1 MRQPLSFTK
10 LDWGF
15 SFQTESEGAA
25 SPPLATTCQANDT
38 SRASLSIRYSD
49 EGGAVCIKPL
59 YSLTGSP
66 QPRKNKMTKRYD
78 PFEEPK
84 QPDAPKAKKP
94 SKGSRRRKVNAQ
106 EALDRIQQ
114 NPSEA
119 NYAAVIAGFAE
130 RGILAEDIIPKE
142 NVFTFNAWKAKGR
155 RVKKGEHSLKILT
168 WVPIKS
174 KGTEA
179 EEGKEGKEG
188 KLRPSRC
195 ALFHISQTQAIDTP
209 IAVASGRV
217 DPLDVAAIRNI
228 KPPTEDLPSWL
239 Q

>member
-1 MRQPLSFTK
+1 
-10 LDWGF
+10 
-15 SFQTESEGAA
+15 
-25 SPPLATTCQANDT
+25 
-38 SRASLSIRYSD
+38 
-49 EGGAVCIKPL
+49 
-59 YSLTGSP
+59 
-66 QPRKNKMTKRYD
+66 MTKRYD
-78 PFEEPK
+78 PFEDSE
-84 QPDAPKAKKP
+84 QPDVPKAKKP

-168 WVPIKS
+168 WVPIQS
-174 KGTEA
+174 KANDDAKKT
-179 EEGKEGKEG
+179 

-195 ALFHISQTQAIDTP
+195 ALFHISQTQGIDTP
-209 IAVASGRV
+209 IAVANGRV
-217 DPLDVAAIRNI
+217 TSLDEAASRDI

>member
-1 MRQPLSFTK
+1 MQL
-10 LDWGF
+10 W
-15 SFQTESEGAA
+15 E
-25 SPPLATTCQANDT
+25 
-38 SRASLSIRYSD
+38 
-49 EGGAVCIKPL
+49 
-59 YSLTGSP
+59 
-66 QPRKNKMTKRYD
+66 RKNKMTKRYD

-84 QPDAPKAKKP
+84 QPDASKAKKP
-94 SKGSRRRKVNAQ
+94 SSGSRRRRKVSVSAQ

-114 NPSEA
+114 NPSES

-130 RGILAEDIIPKE
+130 RGILAEDIHPKE

-155 RVKKGEHSLKILT
+155 RVKKGEHAVKILT
-168 WVPIKS
+168 WVPVNSKKS
-174 KGTEA
+174 DGDEA
-179 EEGKEGKEG
+179 KTT

-209 IAVASGRV
+209 IAVANGRV

-228 KPPTEDLPSWL
+228 KPPTQDLPSWL

>member
-1 MRQPLSFTK
+1 
-10 LDWGF
+10 
-15 SFQTESEGAA
+15 
-25 SPPLATTCQANDT
+25 
-38 SRASLSIRYSD
+38 
-49 EGGAVCIKPL
+49 
-59 YSLTGSP
+59 
-66 QPRKNKMTKRYD
+66 MTKRYD
-78 PFEEPK
+78 PFEDSQ
-84 QPDAPKAKKP
+84 QPEKPKAKKP
-94 SKGSRRRKVNAQ
+94 SKGNSRRKINVSAQ
-106 EALDRIQQ
+106 EALERIQQ
-114 NPSEA
+114 NPSVA
-119 NYAAVIAGFAE
+119 NYAAVIAGFAA
-130 RGILAEDIIPKE
+130 RGIPAGDIIPKE

-179 EEGKEGKEG
+179 EEGKEG